1 MPGVPGIA
9 DRPDPLP
16 REFAEAFD
24 ALRSQFGR
32 LATRTLFYH
41 STGSTNDVASALAA
55 EENGESEGRVSDA
68 RSNDGAVVIADSQTA
83 GRGRRGRTW
92 FSPPG
97 AGLYVSLLLNPA
109 KSATDPARA
118 TSLLTLAAGVALA
131 EGVEAATGL
140 RPDIKW
146 PNDLLVGR
154 RKLAGILAEGIAGS
168 AGPRDAAATNATPGS
183 VKVVLGFGINISPAA
198 YPPDVAQR
206 ATSLETELGRPVDR
220 GLVCAHAI
228 AALARR
234 YDDLLAGRF
243 EGVLD
248 DWRHRA
254 PGSRGARVRWQ
265 DPQGPQTGIT
275 AGLDDTGALVVQV
288 GESLQRLVAGEVLWD

>member
-1 MPGVPGIA
+1 MQDPDRLPG
-9 DRPDPLP
+9 
-16 REFAEAFD
+16 EFADAF
-24 ALRSQFGR
+24 ATLRPRFGR
-32 LATRTLFYH
+32 LATRTLFYN
-41 STGSTNDVASALAA
+41 STASTNDIVSALAA
-55 EENGESEGRVSDA
+55 RNTDE
-68 RSNDGAVVIADSQTA
+68 GAVVIADMQTA
-83 GRGRRGRTW
+83 GRGRRGRSW

-97 AGLYVSLLLNPA
+97 AGLYVSLLLKPGR
-109 KSATDPARA
+109 SATDPGRA
-118 TSLLTLAAGVALA
+118 TTLLTLAAGVALA

-168 AGPRDAAATNATPGS
+168 ASPRDVAATNATSGP
-183 VKVVLGFGINISPAA
+183 VKVVLGFGINVSPAA
-198 YPPDVAQR
+198 YPADVAHR

-243 EGVLD
+243 DAVLD